1 MALENRGIEVIPFAA
16 RDVANA
22 AGFFYD
28 NVRSKRITHLDDYRL
43 NDAVKGATKRPIGER
58 WGFNRKGNV
67 DISPLVAASF
77 AVYAIESGR
86 FDKPTLFT

>member
-1 MALENRGIEVIPFAA
+1 MN
-16 RDVANA
+16 
-22 AGFFYD
+22 
-28 NVRSKRITHLDDYRL
+28 DYRL
-43 NDAVKGATKRPIGER
+43 NDAIKGATKRPIGER

-67 DISPLVAASF
+67 DIAPLVAASF